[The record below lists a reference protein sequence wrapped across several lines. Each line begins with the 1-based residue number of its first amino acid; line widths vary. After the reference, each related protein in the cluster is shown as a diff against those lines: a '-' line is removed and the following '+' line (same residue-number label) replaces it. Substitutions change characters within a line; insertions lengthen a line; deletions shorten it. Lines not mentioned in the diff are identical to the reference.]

1 MFSGII
7 YKAISPS
14 GKSYFGKTTKTLN
27 RRIQHHHQSS
37 KNPKFHFSSV
47 IKKYG
52 LNNFSWNII
61 ETFEKETMEELQKIL
76 NERENFWIQKER
88 TYLREYGYNM
98 TLGGEG
104 LAGRELSEEHKRKIS
119 KSEEGRIFSEEQKN
133 KLKEI
138 WDLTHF
144 NTGKNP
150 SRDKLREKAIN
161 VKKIK
166 CEHCQMEF
174 TPWGLSNH
182 LKKLNT
188 VI

>member
-37 KNPKFHFSSV
+37 KNPKFHFSSA

-88 TYLREYGYNM
+88 TYLRE
-98 TLGGEG
+98 
-104 LAGRELSEEHKRKIS
+104 
-119 KSEEGRIFSEEQKN
+119 
-133 KLKEI
+133 
-138 WDLTHF
+138 
-144 NTGKNP
+144 
-150 SRDKLREKAIN
+150 KAIN